1 MAAQRQPIYALT
13 QVKISIN
20 LYYLSP
26 FFYQKIMFDSLTEK
40 LNSVFKKL
48 RGHGKLTEQN
58 ITDALKEVRLA
69 LLEADVN
76 FKVVKDFIDR
86 VRVRAV
92 GQEVLGSLTP
102 GQQVVKIV
110 HEELVSLMG
119 GSNTGL
125 NLSYKPPI
133 PVMLVGLQGS
143 GKTTTAAKLGKFL
156 KDKGR
161 KPYLVP
167 ADVRRPAAIEQLKTL
182 GEQLSIPVYPSD
194 SQESPVTICR
204 KAIQWA
210 DGESGDV
217 VLIDTAG
224 RLHIDEDLMK
234 ELEQIKREV
243 TPREI
248 LLVADAMTGQDAVQV
263 AKKFNET
270 LDLQGV
276 ILTKLDGDARGG
288 AALSIKAVTGKPI
301 KFIGVGEK
309 LDALELFHPD
319 RMASRIL
326 GMGDVLSL
334 IEKAQETIDEK
345 KAQELQKKLLK
356 DSFTLEDFGEQLKQ
370 IKKMGSIDQI
380 LSMIPGMGKLNLPK
394 DFQASEKELGRV
406 EAIINSMTRE
416 ERRHP
421 DILNGSRR
429 LRIAKGSGTTVQD
442 VNQLLKQYLQ
452 TKKMLRTFRKG
463 GMKGLPR
470 GLFS

>member
-1 MAAQRQPIYALT
+1 MTAQRQPIYALT
-13 QVKISIN
+13 HAKISIN
-20 LYYLSP
+20 LYYLRP

-58 ITDALKEVRLA
+58 ISDALKEVRLA

-86 VRVRAV
+86 IRIRAV

-143 GKTTTAAKLGKFL
+143 GKTTTAAKLGKLL

-167 ADVRRPAAIEQLKTL
+167 ADVRRPAAIEQLKKL

-224 RLHIDEDLMK
+224 RLHIDEELMK

-248 LLVADAMTGQDAVQV
+248 LLVADAMTGQDAVLV

-276 ILTKLDGDARGG
+276 ILTKMDGDARGG

-301 KFIGVGEK
+301 KFMGVGEK

-334 IEKAQETIDEK
+334 IEKAQESIDEK

-380 LSMIPGMGKLNLPK
+380 LSMIPGMGKLKLPK

-452 TKKMLRTFRKG
+452 TKKMLRTFSKG